1 MKKRTLPV
9 ILLLAFAGGLVAQTT
24 KNQPKEKKKIVH
36 RGTSY
41 LAGGNIT
48 SGTISKKA
56 FDSLIALPLIAKD
69 TLGNERQV
77 VDFVFSYAERGLYED
92 STGRPMIVTDYLSV
106 SCPGGRLPD
115 EWVKMLHDRSKR
127 GDTAYVDEVLAVY
140 PDKVQTRFYTTPI
153 KLVITE

>member
-36 RGTSY
+36 RGSSY
-41 LAGGNIT
+41 LAGGNIG
-48 SGTISKKA
+48 SGTISKRV
-56 FDSLIALPLIAKD
+56 FDSLISLPLVAKD
-69 TLGNERQV
+69 TMGYERQV
-77 VDFVFSYAERGLYED
+77 VDFVFSFAERGLYED

-106 SCPGGRLPD
+106 NCPGGKLPE
-115 EWVKMLHDRSKR
+115 EWIKMLHDRSKR
-127 GDTAYVDEVLAVY
+127 GDTVYVDEVMAIY

-153 KLVITE
+153 KLVIAE